1 MWRRGW
7 WRAWVVG
14 ILRDM
19 GDTELER
26 WREWARQWAS
36 WPGPPLPGHVPMT
49 DDLLRQLIASR
60 VQEAAAAT
68 GDSKPT
74 TAAAAATVTGTPEEH
89 RARIDADPLAY
100 DSWHALFSH
109 YRGQGQQDAAFC
121 VARALVFLKQANADE
136 AQLHRQFHRP
146 EFRQVGQRLSE
157 DMMRRKVFHP
167 DENLWLGGVFGM
179 AAPAAAAQWAKH
191 LPPFVNSRGRLDL
204 AGDRSPVARLV
215 KYVQEVLNVGEPD
228 VYVVDV
234 GAGVSVFNSQRD
246 GRVYPALFVGR
257 EAAVGDDLR
266 PLAFAL
272 GRAMTELY
280 LPHYMFV
287 CVDRSLPNL
296 KAVLRACRAMARID
310 VGTPPDIEVLA
321 RELRGKLP
329 SRQPDQFR
337 ELFDRIEAADVLLDA
352 GQWARG
358 VEITAHRIGL
368 VLADDLGVAAQ
379 HIARERD
386 GVSFLTARDMVQE
399 LVRYSISE
407 DYFAVR
413 KSLGLAVA

>member
-1 MWRRGW
+1 MS
-7 WRAWVVG
+7 
-14 ILRDM
+14 
-19 GDTELER
+19 DTEEQLER

-36 WPGPPLPGHVPMT
+36 WSGPPLPGHVPMT

-68 GDSKPT
+68 GDSKPAAGGSKPA

-89 RARIDADPLAY
+89 RARLDADPLAY
-100 DSWHALFSH
+100 DSFHALFSH
-109 YRGQGQQDAAFC
+109 YRGQDQLDAAFC

-136 AQLHRQFHRP
+136 AQLDRQLHRP
-146 EFRQVGQRLSE
+146 EFRQVRQPLSE
-157 DMMRRKVFHP
+157 DMLRRKVFHSA
-167 DENLWLGGVFGM
+167 ETIGVTAVFGM
-179 AAPAAAAQWAKH
+179 AAPAAAAQWAKP
-191 LPPFVNSRGRLDL
+191 LPSFVKSRGRLDL
-204 AGDRSPVARLV
+204 AGDRSPVARMV

-228 VYVVDV
+228 VYLMDD

-246 GRVYPALFVGR
+246 GRVHPALFVGR

-296 KAVLRACRAMARID
+296 KAVLRACRVMARLD
-310 VGTPPDIEVLA
+310 VGAPPDIEALA
-321 RELRGKLP
+321 RELRAKLP
-329 SRQPDQFR
+329 SRQPDQLR
-337 ELFDRIEAADVLLDA
+337 DLFARIEAEGLPLDA
-352 GQWARG
+352 EQWARSA
-358 VEITAHRIGL
+358 EITAHRIGL
-368 VLADDLGVAAQ
+368 ILADDLGVAAQ
-379 HIARERD
+379 HIRGERE
-386 GVSFLTARDMVQE
+386 GFSFLTARDMIQE
-399 LVRYSISE
+399 LVRFSISE

-413 KSLGLAVA
+413 KSLGLAG